1 MLPVWEGQLDQYVKP
16 LNQTW
21 ANANSNISG
30 TWREIQSHFIGTMA
44 VTVTRS
50 YYQSMIL
57 WLRPITLLLQN
68 IKGKKGVPEVFSHF
82 IGIEL
87 F

>member
-1 MLPVWEGQLDQYVKP
+1 MK
-16 LNQTW
+16 
-21 ANANSNISG
+21 
-30 TWREIQSHFIGTMA
+30 SHFIGTMA
-44 VTVTRS
+44 ITVKRS

-68 IKGKKGVPEVFSHF
+68 INGKEGVLRMFSHF
-82 IGIEL
+82 IGTEL